1 MIENRRHFRLREFI
15 DVAWKVA
22 DQGDSGVG
30 MVVNISPA
38 GLLLQTD
45 RVFRPS
51 DNCILAIETDA
62 QSLPFAPPFAAI
74 KGKIMWFRRIHT
86 PQERLQCGIQFLTD
100 YPDKG
105 FQQWLEMKVD
115 RLSDATNANIL
126 NNLAL

>member
-22 DQGDSGVG
+22 DQEVSGEG
-30 MVVNISPA
+30 MVVNISSS

-51 DNCILAIETDA
+51 DNCVLSIESGA
-62 QSLPFAPPFAAI
+62 EILPFAAK

-86 PQERLQCGIQFLTD
+86 PQERFQCGIHFWRI
-100 YPDKG
+100 KRIII
-105 FQQWLEMKVD
+105 F
-115 RLSDATNANIL
+115 
-126 NNLAL
+126 NNGLK